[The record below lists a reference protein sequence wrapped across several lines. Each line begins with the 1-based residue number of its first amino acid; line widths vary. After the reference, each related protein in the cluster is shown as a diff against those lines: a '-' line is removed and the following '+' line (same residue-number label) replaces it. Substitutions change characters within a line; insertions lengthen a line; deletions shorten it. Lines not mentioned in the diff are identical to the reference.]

1 MKKGR
6 FFAKSLLSSEPDFTD
21 MLESMFPEDEEEERI
36 GEPKPIE
43 PLAILF
49 RTSFCRP
56 TNAPVKIKR
65 ILSVRTL
72 YVSVLE
78 GPEVLLPD
86 PGVFDGP
93 PEGGLLVLY
102 VFEAGPGLLPGDDFS
117 CFACIWRVVPST
129 ILRRACWTPSPPTSL
144 PWLTFAVL
152 ILSISSKQMIP
163 LSA

>member
-1 MKKGR
+1 
-6 FFAKSLLSSEPDFTD
+6 
-21 MLESMFPEDEEEERI
+21 MFPEDEEEERI

-43 PLAILF
+43 ALAIRF

-86 PGVFDGP
+86 PGVFDDGP

-102 VFEAGPGLLPGDDFS
+102 MFEAGPGPLPGDDFS

-152 ILSISSKQMIP
+152 ILSISSRQMIP

>member
-6 FFAKSLLSSEPDFTD
+6 FFAKSLLSSEPAFTD
-21 MLESMFPEDEEEERI
+21 MLESMFPEDEEDERI

-43 PLAILF
+43 PLAIRF

-78 GPEVLLPD
+78 GPKVVLPD
-86 PGVFDGP
+86 TGVFDDGP
-93 PEGGLLVLY
+93 PEGGLLMLCM
-102 VFEAGPGLLPGDDFS
+102 FEEGPGLLAEDDFS

-144 PWLTFAVL
+144 P
-152 ILSISSKQMIP
+152 
-163 LSA
+163 

>member
-6 FFAKSLLSSEPDFTD
+6 FFAKSLLSSEPALTD
-21 MLESMFPEDEEEERI
+21 MLESMFAEDEEEERI
-36 GEPKPIE
+36 GDPKPID
-43 PLAILF
+43 PLAIRF

-56 TNAPVKIKR
+56 TNAPVNIKR

-78 GPEVLLPD
+78 GPEVVLPD
-86 PGVFDGP
+86 PGVSDDEP

-102 VFEAGPGLLPGDDFS
+102 MFEEGPGLLDFS

-152 ILSISSKQMIP
+152 ILSISSRQMIP